1 MDLPKGYSPKDVESD
16 IYKKW
21 EESGYFNPD
30 NLPGDR
36 EKSFTISIPP
46 PNATGT
52 LHVGHAAMLAIEDIF
67 IRHARMQGYDTLW
80 VPGTD
85 HAAIAT
91 ESVVIK
97 KIQKEDRIKDPR
109 KELGREEVLKRIEKF
124 VENSRATINSQI
136 RAMGASV
143 DWSREGYT
151 MDPTL
156 NRAVNEV
163 FVKMHE
169 DGLIYRGHR
178 IVNWDP
184 KLQTTVSDDEIER
197 EEIKGKFYYLKYGPF
212 TIATARPETKFG
224 DKYVVMHP
232 DDDRYKDYKHGDT
245 FECEW
250 INGKITATIIK
261 DKAIDMELGTGVM
274 TITPWH
280 DMTDFEIAKRH
291 NLDKEQIIGWDGK
304 LLEIAGEF
312 AGMSIIDARDKIIEK
327 LQKKGLVEK
336 IDEDYVHSVAKG
348 DRSKGLLE
356 PQIKEQW
363 FVDVNKRV
371 VDWKG
376 KKMSLKEVMQDTVRS
391 GDIAIVPDRFEK
403 IYFNW
408 IDNLHDWCISRQIW
422 WGHRIPAYY
431 CWDCNLDL
439 IKNNISLFADRDND
453 ESGAVHYGSDT
464 DELIPDFE
472 HFVRILNEGKRRINI
487 SMKPI
492 VGTKIDKCP
501 TCKSTKVFQ
510 DPDTLDTWFSSAL
523 WTWSTLIDKELA
535 KDGTL
540 SLQELLDKS
549 GDFKRF
555 HPTTIMDTGYD
566 IIFFWVARMIL
577 MTTYATGQ
585 IPFKTVYLHG
595 LVLDKN
601 GKKMSK
607 SKPETIIDPLEVIEE
622 YGTDALRLALIVGT
636 SPGNDQRLSKDKI
649 GGYRNFVNKIWNISR
664 FAMMNI
670 EKESEINEP
679 KPKTL
684 TDEWILSRLN
694 TLITEIDAHLAN
706 YRLSQALEEL
716 YDFMWHEFADWY
728 IEIAKLEE
736 NKQDILVHVLSVT
749 LRIFHPFIPFV
760 TEHIW
765 KLLGSHVKADK
776 MFEDQIIIASW
787 PLPNNELINEEAE
800 KQFNSFKEVV
810 VAIRNHKSEN
820 GIKMKEQ
827 IEIHESIT
835 KGLSDE
841 LRSLAQSLVHVKFT
855 KNGQTI

>member
-1 MDLPKGYSPKDVESD
+1 MSNQTHDSKLPKEYAPQDVESD

-36 EKSFTISIPP
+36 SDAFTISLPP

-52 LHVGHAAMLAIEDIF
+52 LHVGHAAMLAIEDIL
-67 IRHARMQGYDTLW
+67 IRHARMQGRDTLW

-97 KIQKEDRIKDPR
+97 KIQKEERIKDPR
-109 KELGREEVLKRIEKF
+109 KELGREEVLKRIHRF
-124 VENSRATINSQI
+124 VEESRATINDQV
-136 RAMGASV
+136 RAMGASI

-151 MDPTL
+151 MEPTL

-163 FVKMHE
+163 FVKMYE

-197 EEIKGKFYYLKYGPF
+197 EEIKGKFYYLQYGPF
-212 TIATARPETKFG
+212 VIATSRPETKFG

-232 DDDRYKDYKHGDT
+232 DDPRYADYKHGDT

-250 INGKITATIIK
+250 INGPITATVIK
-261 DKAIDMELGTGVM
+261 DEAIDMELGTGVM

-280 DMTDFEIAKRH
+280 DHTDFEIAKRH
-291 NLDKEQIIGWDGK
+291 NLDKEQIIDWEGK
-304 LLEIAGEF
+304 LMPIAGEF
-312 AGMSIIDARDKIIEK
+312 AGMPIIEAREKIIEK
-327 LQKKGLVEK
+327 LQSKGLVTK
-336 IDEDYVHSVAKG
+336 IDEDYTHSVAKG

-363 FVDVNKRV
+363 FIDVNKQV
-371 VDWKG
+371 VNWKG
-376 KKMSLKEVMQDTVRS
+376 KKMSLKEVMQDTVQS

-422 WGHRIPAYY
+422 WGHQIPAYY
-431 CWDCNLDL
+431 RKRGNS
-439 IKNNISLFADRDND
+439 KSQVTNNKQDDIYVGIEPPEGEEWIRD
-453 ESGAVHYGSDT
+453 E
-464 DELIPDFE
+464 
-472 HFVRILNEGKRRINI
+472 
-487 SMKPI
+487 
-492 VGTKIDKCP
+492 
-501 TCKSTKVFQ
+501 
-510 DPDTLDTWFSSAL
+510 DTLDTWFSSAL
-523 WTWSTLIDKELA
+523 WTWSTLIDKKLSED
-535 KDGTL
+535 KTL
-540 SLQELLDKS
+540 SLQDLLDKS
-549 GDFKRF
+549 PDFKRF
-555 HPTTIMDTGYD
+555 HPTTVMETGYD
-566 IIFFWVARMIL
+566 ILFFWVARMIL

-595 LVLDKN
+595 LVLDKH

-607 SKPETIIDPLEVIEE
+607 SKPETIIDPLEMIEE

-636 SPGNDQRLSKDKI
+636 SPGNNQRLSKDKI
-649 GGYRNFVNKIWNISR
+649 AGYRNFINKIWNISR

-670 EKESEINEP
+670 DKGAVIKVS
-679 KPKTL
+679 KPQTL
-684 TDEWILSRLN
+684 ADKWILSRLN
-694 TLITEIDAHLAN
+694 TLIAKTDTHLEN
-706 YRLSQALEEL
+706 YRLSQALESL

-728 IEIAKLEE
+728 IEIAKREE
-736 NKQDILVHVLSVT
+736 NKQDMLVHVLST
-749 LRIFHPFIPFV
+749 MLRLFHPFIPFV

-765 KLLGSHVKADK
+765 KLLGNHVEFKNLFK
-776 MFEDQIIIASW
+776 NQLIVTPW
-787 PLPNNELINEEAE
+787 PQVDHNAVNKETE
-800 KQFNSFKEVV
+800 KQFDEFKKVV
-810 VAIRNHKSEN
+810 IEIRNYKSSN
-820 GIKMKEQ
+820 AIKMKEQ
-827 IEIHESIT
+827 IEIHEST
-835 KGLSDE
+835 AKDLNDE
-841 LRSLAQSLVHVKFT
+841 LADLAQSLTHVTFAT
-855 KNGQTI
+855 DGQQV